1 MTFKKLAEYFV
12 QLELT
17 TSRLKMTE
25 ILSELFKEAGEEEIG
40 QICFLLQG
48 RVAPQFVPLEFG
60 IADKMMVRAV
70 AQAMKT
76 NIEDVTKEF
85 KRIGDLGEAIF
96 KLKAPTFA
104 KATAGKQNFKVSDIY
119 NVLYQVATST
129 GEGSQEEKVTLLGNV
144 LKEIDPLSARFIV
157 GITLGKLRLG
167 FSDMTILDSLSW
179 MIDGNKTHRGE
190 IERAYNVRPD
200 LSFISTTLKKKGLNG
215 LKSTQPT
222 VGTPILMAKADRL
235 KNSKEILEKIG
246 RCAVEFKYDGLRLQV
261 HFQKIKTVSDLAIT
275 KTENLM
281 LFDDQPKEFVR
292 LFSRN
297 LDDLTPMFPEIVAAV
312 KKNIKAKEAIFEGE
326 VVAFNPQ
333 TGVSIAFQNTM
344 QRRRKYD
351 IEKKAAEI
359 PVKLYTFE
367 LLYLDGKNLI
377 GAPYKERKELL
388 KKIIR
393 EDKVLQYAHE
403 TIVDKEEEIEKLFD
417 TSVTEGFEGIIAKR
431 MDGVYQAGMRG
442 FNWIKFKKA
451 MSKTLQDTFDVLV
464 MGYTMGE
471 GKRTVFGIG
480 EFLTGVYDASKD
492 QFVTLTK
499 IGTGLTDEKFREL
512 KKRIKPMEVKVKPK
526 NYLID
531 KLLDVD
537 IWLEPKLVVE
547 ISADI
552 ITRSKEHTAGRI
564 MGPSKSG
571 KGEIVKTPG
580 YSLRFPRLER
590 FRQDKTPGE
599 ITTLSEIEKMY
610 RSQSA

>member
-344 QRRRKYD
+344 QRRRK
-351 IEKKAAEI
+351 
-359 PVKLYTFE
+359 
-367 LLYLDGKNLI
+367 
-377 GAPYKERKELL
+377 
-388 KKIIR
+388 
-393 EDKVLQYAHE
+393 
-403 TIVDKEEEIEKLFD
+403 
-417 TSVTEGFEGIIAKR
+417 
-431 MDGVYQAGMRG
+431 
-442 FNWIKFKKA
+442 
-451 MSKTLQDTFDVLV
+451 
-464 MGYTMGE
+464 
-471 GKRTVFGIG
+471 
-480 EFLTGVYDASKD
+480 
-492 QFVTLTK
+492 
-499 IGTGLTDEKFREL
+499 
-512 KKRIKPMEVKVKPK
+512 
-526 NYLID
+526 
-531 KLLDVD
+531 
-537 IWLEPKLVVE
+537 
-547 ISADI
+547 
-552 ITRSKEHTAGRI
+552 
-564 MGPSKSG
+564 
-571 KGEIVKTPG
+571 
-580 YSLRFPRLER
+580 
-590 FRQDKTPGE
+590 
-599 ITTLSEIEKMY
+599 
-610 RSQSA
+610 